1 MHLLFIVDDY
11 LPHST
16 KVAAKMMHDL
26 ALEFKRQGYHISVLT
41 PFQEKDNLLST
52 KNLDGIEVLYFKSG
66 KIKNTS
72 KIRRAVN
79 ESLLSWDAWWAAGK
93 FLKNQKIDGII
104 YYSPSIFFGPL
115 VRKLKRLWNCKS
127 YLILRD
133 IFPQWAVDNGL
144 INKSTAVYWYFKF
157 FEWVN
162 YRYADKI
169 GVMSPSNLLFFS
181 KRKKDISKFEVLFN
195 WSEIPFI
202 SEPDGQF
209 RRKLNL
215 DNKTVFF
222 YGGNI
227 GHAQKMMNLVNLAKK
242 FRYDS
247 RVHFLFVGKGDAV
260 EMIKQEK
267 ELNSISNLTLLPAVD
282 QVTYFKMLNEFDI
295 GIFSLHPEHKTHNF
309 PGKLLGY
316 MGYSKPILGCVNEG
330 NDLMEIINDSKA
342 GFVVD
347 SNDANGLYNAA
358 KHLIDSEELR
368 KKMGENG
375 RDLLA
380 KQFSVKNACLQIGK
394 AF

>member
-26 ALEFKRQGYHISVLT
+26 ALEFKRQGHHISVLT
-41 PFQEKDNLLST
+41 PFPEQNDLLST

-66 KIKNTS
+66 KIKNIS

-79 ESLLSWDAWWAAGK
+79 ESLLSWDAWRAAGR
-93 FLKNQKIDGII
+93 FLKNQKIDGIV
-104 YYSPSIFFGPL
+104 YYSPSIFFGAL

-181 KRKKDISKFEVLFN
+181 KRKKEISKFEVLFN
-195 WSEIPFI
+195 WSEVPFI
-202 SEPDGQF
+202 PEPDGQF

-215 DNKTVFF
+215 DNKKVFF

-242 FRYDS
+242 FRSDS
-247 RVHFLFVGKGDAV
+247 RVHFLFVGKGDEV
-260 EMIKQEK
+260 EMIKKEK

-295 GIFSLHPEHKTHNF
+295 GLFSLHPGHKTHNF

-330 NDLMEIINDSKA
+330 NDLMEIINDSEA

-347 SNDANGLYNAA
+347 SKDVNGLYNAA
-358 KHLIDSEELR
+358 KLLINSEKLR

>member
-1 MHLLFIVDDY
+1 MRLLFIVDDY

-26 ALEFKRQGYHISVLT
+26 ALEFKRQGHHVSVLT
-41 PFQEKDNLLST
+41 PLPKR
-52 KNLDGIEVLYFKSG
+52 KNFLNKRILDGIEVLYFKSG
-66 KIKNTS
+66 KIKNIS

-79 ESLLSWDAWWAAGK
+79 ESLLSWNAWRAAGK
-93 FLKNQKIDGII
+93 YLKNKKFDGIV
-104 YYSPSIFFGPL
+104 YYSPSIFFGAL
-115 VRKLKRLWNCKS
+115 VRKLKRLWNCNS

-144 INKSTAVYWYFKF
+144 INKSTPVYWYFKF
-157 FEWVN
+157 FEWIN

-169 GVMSPSNLLFFS
+169 GVMSFSNLLFFT
-181 KRKKDISKFEVLFN
+181 KKEKGTSKFEVLFN
-195 WSEIPFI
+195 WSEIPLI
-202 SEPDGQF
+202 SKPDGHF

-227 GHAQKMMNLVNLAKK
+227 GHAQKMMNLVNLARK
-242 FRYDS
+242 FRNNS
-247 RVHFLFVGKGDAV
+247 NVHFLFVGNGDEV
-260 EMIKQEK
+260 EMIKKEK
-267 ELNSISNLTLLPAVD
+267 KRDDISNLTLLSAVD
-282 QVTYFKMLNEFDI
+282 QGTYFKMLNEFDI
-295 GIFSLHPEHKTHNF
+295 GLFSLHPEHKTHNF

-330 NDLMEIINDSKA
+330 NDLKEIINRSEA
-342 GFVVD
+342 GFVLD
-347 SNDANGLYNAA
+347 SNDAEGLYNAA
-358 KHLIDSEELR
+358 KRLIDFEELR

-375 RDLLA
+375 KDLLA
-380 KQFSVKNACLQIGK
+380 KQFSVKSACLQIEK